1 MDTVD
6 APRLPPAQPLAK
18 FQYCALATLAK
29 RAKDAGVRAGIGWS
43 AGYPGLGASHLHWLR
58 EGQIITKPVPS
69 PNMGFVW
76 QCTSDER
83 DRQ

>member
-29 RAKDAGVRAGIGWS
+29 
-43 AGYPGLGASHLHWLR
+43 ASER
-58 EGQIITKPVPS
+58 CGGS
-69 PNMGFVW
+69 G
-76 QCTSDER
+76 R
-83 DRQ
+83 DRVERRISGAWGFPFALASRGADHH